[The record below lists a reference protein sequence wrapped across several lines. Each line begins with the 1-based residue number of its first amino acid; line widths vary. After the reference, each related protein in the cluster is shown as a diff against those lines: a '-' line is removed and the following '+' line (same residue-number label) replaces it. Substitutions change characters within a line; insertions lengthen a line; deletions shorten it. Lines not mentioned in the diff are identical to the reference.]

1 MNEWKK
7 KEWKKKDIWRR
18 RKGQSSHKKDNNKK
32 ADTSTWSDGDTVD
45 HAAEMAAKE
54 IEKIFSNYP
63 LQMTKSDKNRVTSL
77 AQEMAEMIFTIGL

>member
-1 MNEWKK
+1 MKEERYMKK
-7 KEWKKKDIWRR
+7 KKKD
-18 RKGQSSHKKDNNKK
+18 SHKKDINKK

-54 IEKIFSNYP
+54 TEKIFSNYP
-63 LQMTKSDKNRVTSL
+63 LQMTGKNRVTSL